1 MSGCRNASVEVN
13 QLMSGAGSSFLN
25 VFGDYLEVGVWGSS
39 YNRDVVL
46 YRGTDTHSFCLM
58 VFESVER
65 REEWEEENKNIWKVS
80 EEMKTKSTK

>member
-1 MSGCRNASVEVN
+1 M
-13 QLMSGAGSSFLN
+13 
-25 VFGDYLEVGVWGSS
+25 WGSS
-39 YNRDVVL
+39 YDRDVVL

-80 EEMKTKSTK
+80 EEMKTESTI